1 MGMRPLSAGTT
12 LVGSDPAR
20 VDLVF
25 SDKDITGVHCELHV
39 VDRQVALAPF
49 PDAIVSVD
57 GVVTTKPLMLPAST
71 CVILGAAGEV
81 ELLITQG
88 DPTLAQAR
96 ALTVEELL
104 SFFPA
109 HVASATSSQNESYF
123 FSESEGG
130 SAPSSVEV
138 RREGGGEIVRMAAG
152 NGAV

>member
-25 SDKDITGVHCELHV
+25 SEEGISNVHCELHV
-39 VDRQVALAPF
+39 VERQVAIAPF
-49 PDAIVSVD
+49 PDAIVTVD
-57 GVVTTKPLMLPAST
+57 GIVTNKPLLLPAST
-71 CVILGAAGEV
+71 CVVLGAAGGV

-88 DPTLAQAR
+88 DPAITQAR

-109 HVASATSSQNESYF
+109 HVSSATSSQNESYF
-123 FSESEGG
+123 FSGSEGG
-130 SAPSSVEV
+130 SASVSVEV
-138 RREGGGEIVRMAAG
+138 SRKDNAWQG
-152 NGAV
+152 